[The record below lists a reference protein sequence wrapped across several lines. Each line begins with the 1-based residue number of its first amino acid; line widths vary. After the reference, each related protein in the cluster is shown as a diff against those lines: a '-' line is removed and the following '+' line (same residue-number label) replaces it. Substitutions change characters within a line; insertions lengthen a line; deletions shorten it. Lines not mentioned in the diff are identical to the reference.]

1 MDLMRL
7 DKGIPDAST
16 CRSLEL
22 GMIRCVDEI
31 REQVRRD
38 TGLSL
43 TDAQTERILSGK
55 PCSLPEETRA
65 IVRRQGRLYTER
77 LFSAVTEA
85 GFDCRA
91 LPVILMGGGAS
102 LVKEQRPFKFFQIPV
117 QFRKEFAKEARRH
130 GLLYVPIRNKRNR
143 SELELV
149 VFADDAAKVNRILDN
164 LNLDFVRSQA
174 GEAAVEHPEETG
186 GRAPDLVPPAPVR
199 NEAVSIGNE
208 QVEFELGGFDEAFS
222 LSSAAREADTEN
234 FTQGRERNGNPS
246 EPFSRGRGSSPDWE
260 GDDRTPGRK
269 ESVKKLLREIRQE
282 QAQRRTKREERR
294 GPEHTAPARSRKR
307 KKKRQKGR

>member
-7 DKGIPDAST
+7 DKGIPNAYT

-77 LFSAVTEA
+77 LYSAVTEA

-91 LPVILMGGGAS
+91 LPVIPTSVMDGSNVNAGG
-102 LVKEQRPFKFFQIPV
+102 
-117 QFRKEFAKEARRH
+117 
-130 GLLYVPIRNKRNR
+130 
-143 SELELV
+143 
-149 VFADDAAKVNRILDN
+149 
-164 LNLDFVRSQA
+164 
-174 GEAAVEHPEETG
+174 EE
-186 GRAPDLVPPAPVR
+186 
-199 NEAVSIGNE
+199 E
-208 QVEFELGGFDEAFS
+208 
-222 LSSAAREADTEN
+222 
-234 FTQGRERNGNPS
+234 
-246 EPFSRGRGSSPDWE
+246 
-260 GDDRTPGRK
+260 K
-269 ESVKKLLREIRQE
+269 
-282 QAQRRTKREERR
+282 RTKRGADCDQAQPGGRRGVAGQEER
-294 GPEHTAPARSRKR
+294 
-307 KKKRQKGR
+307 

>member
-1 MDLMRL
+1 MLFCRENKTFFLPSRYLRLLLRTVHAAEHAGVRRAVFCLRHRQTANPSKQNRKPQLLSPDLAAIAKEIRQRGEKTECSVTIGAGLPLTLFGREKKAFREYLLYPEKPEDSLSPVCFKFEGVPYRITVQDVKLFPQGYSALAVHPELLRDEPSVLLMDIGGWTVDLMRL
-7 DKGIPDAST
+7 DKGIPNAYT

-91 LPVILMGGGAS
+91 LPVI
-102 LVKEQRPFKFFQIPV
+102 P
-117 QFRKEFAKEARRH
+117 
-130 GLLYVPIRNKRNR
+130 
-143 SELELV
+143 
-149 VFADDAAKVNRILDN
+149 
-164 LNLDFVRSQA
+164 
-174 GEAAVEHPEETG
+174 T
-186 GRAPDLVPPAPVR
+186 PDT
-199 NEAVSIGNE
+199 
-208 QVEFELGGFDEAFS
+208 D
-222 LSSAAREADTEN
+222 
-234 FTQGRERNGNPS
+234 
-246 EPFSRGRGSSPDWE
+246 GSSTNAGSME
-260 GDDRTPGRK
+260 RK
-269 ESVKKLLREIRQE
+269 
-282 QAQRRTKREERR
+282 RTKRRADCVQAQPGGRRGVAGQEER
-294 GPEHTAPARSRKR
+294 
-307 KKKRQKGR
+307 

>member
-7 DKGIPDAST
+7 DKGIPNAYT

-91 LPVILMGGGAS
+91 LPVIPIPDTDGSRINAGSMERKHTQRGADC
-102 LVKEQRPFKFFQIPV
+102 V
-117 QFRKEFAKEARRH
+117 QAQ
-130 GLLYVPIRNKRNR
+130 P
-143 SELELV
+143 
-149 VFADDAAKVNRILDN
+149 
-164 LNLDFVRSQA
+164 
-174 GEAAVEHPEETG
+174 G
-186 GRAPDLVPPAPVR
+186 GR
-199 NEAVSIGNE
+199 
-208 QVEFELGGFDEAFS
+208 
-222 LSSAAREADTEN
+222 
-234 FTQGRERNGNPS
+234 
-246 EPFSRGRGSSPDWE
+246 RGIAG
-260 GDDRTPGRK
+260 
-269 ESVKKLLREIRQE
+269 Q
-282 QAQRRTKREERR
+282 EER
-294 GPEHTAPARSRKR
+294 
-307 KKKRQKGR
+307 